1 MRQLVVAAALVGLL
15 APAARAQQP
24 SAREAGEALRA
35 SLGQAPPRAD
45 LAGSLRLPVHI
56 GEARSG
62 VLVLRTELVTTAD
75 GTPIYRLQDRLE
87 VELAGLGVAFLT
99 VRADLRADL
108 TAVEVVLE
116 TEEPRG
122 TGAVSRQRVR
132 LHRGDGRWLRE
143 VTRGEAA
150 PVETPLEGDLPPNV
164 LVLTPPLGAGER
176 LARLVPNE
184 LGKLLSVQALDL
196 ETGLPATWR
205 AWVEDR
211 RPLALLPTAPGGAA
225 AEPLDALVVLRQESA
240 ASLATLRDPAAA
252 GTPWRVTRHVEPRP
266 DAPGAQ
272 GPRLVAQDA
281 RFAPPATDPPPAVA
295 RVLVLLRATA
305 SGNREAARESLDL
318 DALWSAVGGGS
329 GAERAAF
336 EAVLLERLTD
346 SAWLRDR
353 GLLVSLLTASADDF
367 VTETLAPDRVRVRP
381 RAAPPEGPSFVVVD
395 QGGRWRV
402 VDLPR

>member
-1 MRQLVVAAALVGLL
+1 MRQLLVAAALVGLL

-24 SAREAGEALRA
+24 SAREAGDALRA
-35 SLGQAPPRAD
+35 SLGEAPPRAD

-108 TAVEVVLE
+108 TAIEVVLE

-122 TGAVSRQRVR
+122 TGSVSRQRVR
-132 LHRGDGRWLRE
+132 LHRGGGQWLRE

-150 PVETPLEGDLPPNV
+150 PVETPLEGDLPPSV

-211 RPLALLPTAPGGAA
+211 RPLALLPTAPGAA
-225 AEPLDALVVLRQESA
+225 PPAPLDALVVLRQESA
-240 ASLATLRDPAAA
+240 ASLATLRDAAA
-252 GTPWRVTRHVEPRP
+252 PGTPWRVTRHVESRP
-266 DAPGAQ
+266 DAGAQ

-281 RFAPPATDPPPAVA
+281 RFAPPSTDPPPAVA
-295 RVLVLLRATA
+295 RVLILLRATA
-305 SGNREAARESLDL
+305 SGDREAARESLDL
-318 DALWSAVGGGS
+318 EALWTAVGGGTA
-329 GAERAAF
+329 AERAAF

-381 RAAPPEGPSFVVVD
+381 RAATPTGPTFVVAD